1 MLLSYLDWAIIL
13 SCLTFVMV
21 VGFAVSKISSKDST
35 SFFLANRNMPWWLLG
50 LSMVATT
57 FSADTPNLVTD
68 IVRNHGVAG
77 NWTWMCL
84 LITGML
90 TTFIYAKLWR
100 RLGVAT
106 DNEFYEGRYS
116 GNSAR
121 LLRGFRALY
130 LGFFFNVMVMASISL
145 AAIKIGSVLLDFE
158 PIVVLLLI
166 GVITVVFSVSGGFL
180 GVLITDAFLFV
191 LAMAGSLLAAYY
203 SLQHEAVGGISG
215 LISHPNVVDKLSFLP
230 DFSDRNQLITLLVI
244 PFAVQ
249 WWSVWYPGAEPG
261 GGGYVAQ
268 RMLAAKD
275 EHHAV
280 AASAF
285 FNFCHYAIRPWPW
298 IIVAL
303 TSLIVFPDLE
313 SLGAAFP
320 NLPKELLKDD
330 VAYSAMLSFIPAG
343 AIGIVIASLM
353 AAFVS
358 TISTQLN
365 WGASY
370 LVHDVFQ
377 RFIHPAATGKEQVL
391 AGRVITVV
399 LMVCSTTL
407 AFYLESA
414 LQAFRLLLTVG
425 AGTGLLFLL
434 RWFWMRINV
443 WSEISAMVVS
453 FITALFFE
461 LGPIE
466 NLEPWERLV
475 YGVGITTACWVGVTL
490 LTKPDDQEVL
500 NDFKQVTHCG
510 KGHIKT
516 GAIIAVLAIIATYA
530 TLISTGLFLYG
541 ETLTSILVAVV
552 SATSIIACVKLYQK
566 QL

>member
-1 MLLSYLDWAIIL
+1 MTLGYLDWAIIL
-13 SCLTFVMV
+13 SCLTFVMI
-21 VGFAVSKISSKDST
+21 VGFTVSKISAKDST

-68 IVRNHGVAG
+68 IVRNSGVAG

-116 GNSAR
+116 GKSAR
-121 LLRGFRALY
+121 ILRSFRAIY
-130 LGFFFNVMVMASISL
+130 LGFFFNIMVMASISL
-145 AAIKIGSVLLDFE
+145 AAIKIGVVLLNIE
-158 PIVVLLLI
+158 PIVILLLI
-166 GVITVVFSVSGGFL
+166 GTITVVFSVSGGFL
-180 GVLITDAFLFV
+180 GVLITDAVLFV
-191 LAMAGSLLAAYY
+191 LAMSGSLLAAYY
-203 SLQHEAVGGISG
+203 ALKHPEVGGLSG
-215 LISHPNVVDKLSFLP
+215 LMSNENVVDKLSFLP
-230 DFSDRNQLITLLVI
+230 DFSDRNQLITLLII

-261 GGGYVAQ
+261 GGGYIAQ
-268 RMLAAKD
+268 RMLAAKN

-285 FNFCHYAIRPWPW
+285 FNFCHYAVRPWPW

-303 TSLIVFPDLE
+303 ASLAVYPNLE
-313 SLGAAFP
+313 SLAVAFP
-320 NLPKELLKDD
+320 HLSDDMLKDD
-330 VAYSAMLSFIPAG
+330 VAYSAMLTFLPAG
-343 AIGIVIASLM
+343 AIGIVIASLL
-353 AAFVS
+353 AALIS

-370 LVHDVFQ
+370 LIHDVYQ
-377 RFIHPAATGKEQVL
+377 RFIRPQASGKEQVY
-391 AGRVITVV
+391 AGRLVTAT
-399 LMVCSTTL
+399 LMICSASL

-443 WSEISAMVVS
+443 WSEISAMVIS
-453 FITALFFE
+453 FLCAVFFE
-461 LGPIE
+461 FGPLDNI
-466 NLEPWERLV
+466 EPWERLV
-475 YGVGITTACWVGVTL
+475 YGVAITTISWVAITL
-490 LTKPDDQEVL
+490 LTRPEEKDVIDDFQ
-500 NDFKQVTHCG
+500 QIIHCG
-510 KGHIKT
+510 EGHLKR
-516 GAIIAVLAIIATYA
+516 GAIVAVLAIIATYA

-541 ETLTSILVAVV
+541 QTITALFIAVCSIVSILFAVN
-552 SATSIIACVKLYQK
+552 IYQK
-566 QL
+566 QN